1 MREETVMPNTR
12 TADGVAIATTLRI
25 RMAKFYRR
33 IGRFSSALRIMK
45 RAYKSTGS
53 NELAYEVGVLN
64 LKVGELNQAEKY
76 FKLCLA
82 GEASKAEWWYRYAVV
97 LERQKKYGLA
107 IEALNVA
114 IRQSPGTSEYRYR
127 RGVCALYCGE
137 KSSAIDDFEGALSL
151 NTSDL
156 RPIKRIPLAL
166 SNSTPLWR
174 RKSILG
180 ISNSIQPENHV
191 ILKEYARVCYW
202 MGSYRECVDSYD
214 RVYRAIGLDQDDL
227 YKYVCAIDV
236 CGLESEN
243 LQSRLI
249 LGSSDKIVAEL
260 GIGALHESNKN
271 IEWAIRSYIRDTD
284 LEGPHPLRSYHLG
297 LLYEKCWDW
306 KHADKWFNL
315 AADLLPGNDYWQ
327 YKAGLNSERCGSF
340 EHAIYRYGI
349 AADLNPNG
357 AKYWYYRIGNC
368 FLQLSDQGSAYSY
381 LQLSYDGLQAE
392 TEIPGKASGPLATAA
407 VSARLRTTLSAV
419 DSKVLLNAGDRHKAL
434 GDDAIASSYYLK
446 YLDVV
451 EPRSHDQ
458 VRSIASCLHRT
469 DSKELALSVLVDGRP
484 YTMPDG
490 LNVKQLTKTT
500 AKRRS
505 ALYAEYVERLPVD
518 ESSVLY
524 EAYWGSSVSCN
535 PLAIFR
541 YLSESV
547 GRDLRHVWVYQDAG
561 SIPNDFNGYDN
572 VRLVKYG
579 SDRYLKYLATAK
591 YLVNNA
597 TFAPFFVR
605 RGDQRY
611 INTWHGTPLKTLGR
625 ATNYA
630 LVDDANTIR
639 NFQQATVIAAPNA
652 YTASVLKR
660 DFDLGSRG
668 ARKVVTLGS
677 PRLDQVVRSD
687 ATRVEGLR
695 AALGLK
701 LSDRRRIILYA
712 PTWRGTNTSREVD
725 VDALQMDLETLDE
738 VSDDALVLF
747 RGHHLTEG
755 QLRNT
760 NLQSR
765 IVPRSIDTYELLQVT
780 DILVSDYSSLL
791 FDFISTGRPTL
802 AYVPDEEEYL
812 LRRGLY
818 HRPSELFRT
827 VARSRDELKSQ
838 TEDLLYTSR
847 SNTLVDSEH
856 GILEMEDGFAAERVG
871 RELLGLDHDL
881 SGVTTKG
888 GYQNQVVGLFA
899 SLLPNGITSALRDL
913 VNSLPTSEF
922 EVVIFV
928 DSIGTPPEYIEAF
941 VSQLRRPVRILLRH
955 VDPVFTLE
963 EQTAFAE
970 FKRYRRFL
978 SDRHRTTV
986 KKGFSRELHRMVGD
1000 ASIDVLVQFEGY
1012 ASYWTALFACAE
1024 SIGAK
1029 SVLYLH
1035 NQMQHEVEIKYP
1047 YLREIFSWLQDYDE
1061 VASVSKPVAEINHRF
1076 LVDEG
1081 YLDPGTSV
1089 SWFRNVID
1097 VDRIRELAN
1106 DVPPGMMP
1114 KDGPCLVAVGRLSV
1128 EKNHILV
1135 INMLPQL
1142 LTQFPGLKLKIAG
1155 EGPLRPT
1162 LEAKVASLGLSENVD
1177 FLGQVDNPYP
1187 LIRDADVFLLP
1198 SLHEGQPVVLFEA
1211 AALGTSY
1218 VAAPTPGVSEAT
1230 EILGGR
1236 VVEAS
1241 EGAFADA
1248 VTESLANP
1256 PATDVD
1262 FNEINREAIEKFCDL
1277 TGVLPFG

>member
-1 MREETVMPNTR
+1 MPNTR
-12 TADGVAIATTLRI
+12 TADGVTIASTLLV
-25 RMAKFYRR
+25 RMARFYRR
-33 IGRFSSALRIMK
+33 IGHFSLALRILK
-45 RAYKSTGS
+45 RVHKSTGS

-64 LKVGELNQAEKY
+64 LKIGELSQAEKY

-82 GEASKAEWWYRYAVV
+82 GKSPKAEWWYRYAVV
-97 LERQKKYGLA
+97 LERQKKYQLA
-107 IEALNVA
+107 IDALNVA
-114 IRQSPGTSEYRYR
+114 IRNSPDISEYRYR

-151 NTSDL
+151 NASDL

-166 SNSTPLWR
+166 SSSTPLWR
-174 RKSILG
+174 RKAILG
-180 ISNSIQPENHV
+180 LSGSIQPENHE

-202 MGSYRECVDSYD
+202 MGSYRETVDSYD
-214 RVYRAIGLDQDDL
+214 RVYRSSGLDQNDL
-227 YKYVCAIDV
+227 YKYVCAIDA
-236 CGLESEN
+236 CGLEYEN
-243 LQSRLI
+243 IQSQLI
-249 LGSSDKIVAEL
+249 LGSRDKIVLEL
-260 GIGALHESNKN
+260 GIGALHEINKN
-271 IEWAIRSYIRDTD
+271 IGWAIRSYTRDND
-284 LEGPHPLRSYHLG
+284 IDGLYPLRSYHLG

-306 KHADKWFNL
+306 EHAEKWFNI

-327 YKAGLNSERCGSF
+327 YKAGLNSERCGNF
-340 EHAIYRYGI
+340 EHAIYRYNI
-349 AADLNPNG
+349 AADLKPSA
-357 AKYWYYRIGNC
+357 AKYWYYRIGCC
-368 FLQLSDQGSAYSY
+368 FLQLNEQDSAYSY
-381 LQLSYDGLQAE
+381 LQLSYDGLRAE
-392 TEIPGKASGPLATAA
+392 AEVPGTAGRPLADA
-407 VSARLRTTLSAV
+407 VVPARLRATLSAA
-419 DSKVLLNAGDRHKAL
+419 DSKVFLNAAHRHMAL

-458 VRSIASCLHRT
+458 VRSIASCLHRAGL
-469 DSKELALSVLVDGRP
+469 KELALSVLIDGRP
-484 YTMPDG
+484 FTMPDG
-490 LNVKQLTKTT
+490 LDVKQLTKTT
-500 AKRRS
+500 AHRRT
-505 ALYAEYVERLPVD
+505 ALYAEYVERLSVD
-518 ESSVLY
+518 ASCILY

-541 YLSESV
+541 YLSESAV
-547 GRDLRHVWVYQDAG
+547 GKDLTHVWVYQNAE
-561 SIPNDFNGYDN
+561 SIPRDFNKYDN

-605 RGDQRY
+605 REDQRY

-639 NFQQATVIAAPNA
+639 NFQQASVIAAPNS
-652 YTASVLKR
+652 YTASVLKK
-660 DFDLGSRG
+660 DFDLGNRG

-687 ATRVEGLR
+687 ATRVQRLR
-695 AALGLK
+695 AALGLQ
-701 LSDRRRIILYA
+701 LSDKRQIILYA

-725 VDALQMDLETLDE
+725 ADALQKDLETLDE
-738 VSDDALVLF
+738 VSDDVLVLF

-791 FDFISTGRPTL
+791 FDFVSTGRPTL
-802 AYVPDEEEYL
+802 AYVPDEEDYL

-818 HRPSELFRT
+818 LRPSAVFRT
-827 VARSRDELKSQ
+827 VARSRDELRVQ
-838 TEDLLYTSR
+838 TEKLLYASG
-847 SNTLVDSEH
+847 SNTLVDNNH
-856 GILEMEDGFAAERVG
+856 GILDMEDGCAAERVG
-871 RELLGLDHDL
+871 RELLGLDHQMA
-881 SGVTTKG
+881 GVTTKG
-888 GYQNQVVGLFA
+888 GNQSQVVGIFA

-913 VNSLPTSEF
+913 VNSLPSSAF
-922 EVVIFV
+922 EVVLFV
-928 DSIGTPPEYIEAF
+928 DSIGTPTEYIETF

-970 FKRYRRFL
+970 FKRQRRFL
-978 SDRHRTTV
+978 SDRHRAIV

-1024 SIGAK
+1024 SIGAR

-1035 NQMQHEVEIKYP
+1035 NQMQHEVEVKYP
-1047 YLREIFSWLQDYDE
+1047 YLREIFSWLRDYDE

-1081 YLDPGTSV
+1081 YLDPGTNV

-1106 DVPPGMMP
+1106 DLSTGLVP

-1128 EKNHILV
+1128 EKNHILI
-1135 INMLPQL
+1135 INMLPKL
-1142 LTQFPGLKLKIAG
+1142 IVQFPGLKLKIAG

-1162 LEAKVASLGLSENVD
+1162 LEAKVASLGLASNVD

-1218 VAAPTPGVSEAT
+1218 VAAPTPGVSDAT

-1248 VTESLANP
+1248 VIESLANP
-1256 PATDVD
+1256 SAGYVD
-1262 FNEINREAIEKFCDL
+1262 FGEINREAIERFYSL
-1277 TGVLPFG
+1277 VGMFPVS